1 MGKKLDAL
9 FGRSFKATKFTP
21 LVNLAIARLAVL
33 KNQRQ
38 TRSKQALSDV
48 LQLLQLGHHERA
60 LLRVEHVIKEQ
71 DMIDVY
77 DKVEGYCSLLIER
90 VHLIE
95 QERECPEELKEAVAG
110 LLYGASRCGEFPEL
124 QEIRA
129 ALTCRFGKEFT
140 ARAVE
145 LRNNCGVHPQM
156 VQKLSTRKPSL
167 ERRLKALKEIAAQNS
182 IVLQLEEVSSLSY
195 EEQLN
200 AKTQNQ
206 PEPET
211 REKQDL
217 NILPEGGN
225 FGGLSDS
232 FKAREKYKDVAD
244 AAQAAFES
252 ATYAASAARAAMEI
266 YRSEPRDDDDPSN
279 STSPQQRKLL
289 DGHDPERATT
299 SQHEH
304 KKILSENQGEES
316 DKSAE
321 KLGKQEDFPSSDSVD
336 EILKENSVFV
346 NEEVEVENESQE
358 KELPV
363 FAGMEVGTSS
373 SHQFPNPVSGS
384 KMQSTPQ
391 LDLHKRP
398 FSVRTRHVRTY

>member
-9 FGRSFKATKFTP
+9 FGRSFKATKFIP

-33 KNQRQ
+33 KNQRE

-71 DMIDVY
+71 DMMDVY
-77 DKVEGYCSLLIER
+77 DKIEGYFNLLIER
-90 VHLIE
+90 VRLIE
-95 QERECPEELKEAVAG
+95 QERECPEELKEAIAG

-140 ARAVE
+140 ARSVE

-156 VQKLSTRKPSL
+156 VQKLSTRMPNL
-167 ERRLKALKEIAAQNS
+167 ERRMKALKEIAAQNS
-182 IVLQLEEVSSLSY
+182 IVLQLEEASSLSF

-206 PEPET
+206 PELKL

-217 NILPEGGN
+217 HILPEGGN
-225 FGGLSDS
+225 FDWLSDS

-252 ATYAASAARAAMEI
+252 AANAAAAARAAMEL
-266 YRSEPRDDDDPSN
+266 YRSEPHDNDDPSDG
-279 STSPQQRKLL
+279 TSPQQRKVLN
-289 DGHDPERATT
+289 GRDPVNAA
-299 SQHEH
+299 SQLEH
-304 KKILSENQGEES
+304 NETLSENQGEEES
-316 DKSAE
+316 DRSAE
-321 KLGKQEDFPSSDSVD
+321 RLGKQEYISRSDSGHEV
-336 EILKENSVFV
+336 LKQNSVPM
-346 NEEVEVENESQE
+346 NEEVEVEVESQE
-358 KELPV
+358 KELP
-363 FAGMEVGTSS
+363 FSADMEVGPSS
-373 SHQFPNPVSGS
+373 RHQAPNPVSAS

-391 LDLHKRP
+391 LDLQKRP